1 MMTKISVC
9 GIACEIC
16 PRMVKG
22 VCPKGENG
30 CVPME
35 NPFCAIATC
44 AFRKNERYCFSCPDF
59 PCELTEKGPISYG
72 YCQYI
77 SGIEH

>member
-1 MMTKISVC
+1 MKIGVC

-22 VCPKGENG
+22 LCPNGEKGCTPRENKL
-30 CVPME
+30 CQI
-35 NPFCAIATC
+35 CSC
-44 AFRKNERYCFSCPDF
+44 AFKKGVRYCFQCEEF
-59 PCELTEKGPISYG
+59 PCETTKSGPFSFG

-77 SGIEH
+77 SSKER

>member
-1 MMTKISVC
+1 MKIGVC

-22 VCPKGENG
+22 LCPNGEKGCTPRENEFCQVCS
-30 CVPME
+30 
-35 NPFCAIATC
+35 C
-44 AFRKNERYCFSCPDF
+44 AFKKGMQYCFQCAEF
-59 PCELTEKGPISYG
+59 PCETTQSGPISFG

-77 SGIEH
+77 SSKEQ